1 MREVLKILDVKIDKS
16 NLRESVARV
25 RELIFSKEKASLIV
39 TPNSEMLA
47 LAAED
52 KELARILNSAD
63 LATADGAGVVI
74 ASKILGEPFEERVA
88 GFDLISMIFK
98 EFAEEEINFYFL
110 GSKPGIVD
118 KAVENLKNKYPN
130 LNICG
135 YHHGYID
142 RESQEKVIAEI
153 NSKKIDL
160 LLVGMGVPLQ
170 EKFLDNNL
178 AKLKVGAAV
187 TVGGSFDVLAGEVK
201 RAPLWMQRASLE
213 WFYRLLQEPSRFGRM
228 LSLPKFI
235 YLVFKYKYFNKNR

>member
-1 MREVLKILDVKIDKS
+1 MREVLKILDVNIDKC
-16 NLRESVARV
+16 NLRESVKRV
-25 RELIFSKEKASLIV
+25 RELISSKEKPSLIV

-52 KELARILNSAD
+52 NELARILNSAE

-74 ASKILGEPFEERVA
+74 ASKILGEALEERVA
-88 GFDLISMIFK
+88 GFDLITQFFE
-98 EFAEEEINFYFL
+98 EFAEEDINFYFL
-110 GSKPGIVD
+110 GSKPGVVD
-118 KAVENLKNKYPN
+118 RAVKKLKLNYPD
-130 LNICG
+130 LNIRG

-142 RESQEKVIAEI
+142 RDSQENIIAEI
-153 NSKKIDL
+153 NSKNIDL

-178 AKLKVGAAV
+178 KKLKVGAAV

-201 RAPLWMQRASLE
+201 RAPLWMQKANLE

-228 LSLPKFI
+228 LALPKFI
-235 YLVFKYKYFNKNR
+235 YLVFKSRFFSKH